1 MEPIF
6 LDMAQMENYQHDYY
20 STYGDQM
27 QYSYDTPQ
35 YSAAQPYAQPGY
47 DYYQYQNVADQQVYS
62 APPGHEAVIVLA
74 TDQQSGSFSNSTQLD
89 ADADTSV
96 MSFKTEAEMLEYFST
111 LGGIDNIQILPT
123 IGEMENTEKYIDQTP
138 GQSVPAVVVEPPT
151 TIDSKDLVPVLP
163 DQPEQPVQRKPST
176 KSTTLTAPKRPRTR
190 HVYENSSFVCEP
202 CGRTFGRRSSLRQ
215 HNNVHHSGPREHR
228 CEECGKRFHTVDD
241 LHRHVKRH
249 VTLHKPYKC
258 AECPRQFNYQQ
269 DLVRHVAV
277 QHGVAKYACQH
288 CGKRS
293 ARRDHLL
300 AHEATH
306 TRRLDRTERRNRFQE
321 LAQQQVES

>member
-27 QYSYDTPQ
+27 QYSYDSPQ
-35 YSAAQPYAQPGY
+35 YSAAQPCAQPGY
-47 DYYQYQNVADQQVYS
+47 DYYQYQNVADQLVYS
-62 APPGHEAVIVLA
+62 APTGHDAVIVLA
-74 TDQQSGSFSNSTQLD
+74 TDQQSGSFSNSTQFD
-89 ADADTSV
+89 AEADTSL
-96 MSFKTEAEMLEYFST
+96 MSFRTEAEMLKYFST

-123 IGEMENTEKYIDQTP
+123 VGEMENTEKYIDQTL
-138 GQSVPAVVVEPPT
+138 GQSVQAESVEPPT
-151 TIDSKDLVPVLP
+151 TIDSKDREPVLP
-163 DQPEQPVQRKPST
+163 DQPEQPVQRKPAT

-288 CGKRS
+288 CGKRI

-306 TRRLDRTERRNRFQE
+306 TRRQDRTQRRNRFQE
-321 LAQQQVES
+321 LAQQQVEN